1 MDAIVDAIKR
11 EPVRA
16 LYAGALAAGLIL
28 RGALGRRPDTAD
40 AVVGGLLVAG
50 GEAVRAA
57 VVPLT
62 APELIHEL
70 DELDAGDVE
79 LEVPEDAI
87 EAPAGG

>member
-16 LYAGALAAGLIL
+16 LYASALAAGAIL
-28 RGALGRRPDTAD
+28 RAALGQRPDTVV
-40 AVVGGLLVAG
+40 AVLGGLLVAG

-57 VVPLT
+57 VVPLG
-62 APELIHEL
+62 APELVHEL

-79 LEVPEDAI
+79 LDVPEDAN
-87 EAPAGG
+87 EAAAGG